1 MSRYGKVAVLYGG
14 SSSEREV
21 SLKSGAAVLAALVG
35 QGIDAEGIDV
45 SADLP
50 ERLIAGRYD
59 RAFIVLHG
67 RLGEDGCV
75 QGLLEVLGIP
85 YTGSGVT
92 ASAVAMDKALSK
104 AVWQAFSVSTPDHV
118 LLTSEDA
125 LTRAVSLGF
134 PLIVKP
140 TSEGSSVGISKV
152 RTEAELFSA
161 YQKAQAFGPVMA
173 ERCIVGHEYTC
184 AFLDDVALPVI
195 RLETPHDFYDYE
207 AKYLL
212 NTTRYHCPSGLTTE
226 AEARMQALAR
236 RAYLA
241 VGARG
246 WGRIDV
252 MADQRGDFYVLELNT
267 VPGMTDHSLV
277 PMAARAAGLSF
288 EDLVVRIL
296 AQTLE
301 AR

>member
-14 SSSEREV
+14 TSSERDV
-21 SLKSGAAVLAALVG
+21 SLKSGAAVLKALLA
-35 QGIDAEGIDV
+35 QGIDAHGIDV
-45 SADLP
+45 AADLP
-50 ERLIAGRYD
+50 AHLMAGRYD
-59 RAFIVLHG
+59 RAFVVLHG

-92 ASAVAMDKALSK
+92 ASAVAMDKVLSK
-104 AVWQAFSVSTPDHV
+104 AAWRTFSISTPDYV
-118 LLTSEDA
+118 LLTTEDTFPA
-125 LTRAVSLGF
+125 AVSLGL

-140 TSEGSSVGISKV
+140 ISEGSSIGISKV
-152 RTEAELFSA
+152 RTEAELFA
-161 YQKAQAFGPVMA
+161 GYQKARAFGPVMA
-173 ERCIVGHEYTC
+173 ERCIIGPEYTC
-184 AFLDDVALPVI
+184 AFLGDLALPVI

-212 NTTRYHCPSGLTTE
+212 NTTRYHCPSGLTAA
-226 AEARMQALAR
+226 AERAMQELAR
-236 RAYLA
+236 QAFVTL
-241 VGARG
+241 GGRG
-246 WGRIDV
+246 WGRVDV
-252 MADQRGDFYVLELNT
+252 MADQEGHFYVLELNT

-296 AQTLE
+296 DQTLE

>member
-14 SSSEREV
+14 TSSERDV
-21 SLKSGAAVLAALVG
+21 SLKSGAAVLNALTA
-35 QGIDAEGIDV
+35 QGIDAQGIDV
-45 SADLP
+45 AADLP
-50 ERLIAGRYD
+50 KRLMAERYD

-92 ASAVAMDKALSK
+92 ASAIAMDKVLSK
-104 AVWQAFSVSTPDHV
+104 AVWQSASVSTPDFV
-118 LLTSEDA
+118 LLASEDA
-125 LTRAVSLGF
+125 LGSAVSLGF

-140 TSEGSSVGISKV
+140 VSEGSSVGISKV
-152 RTEAELFSA
+152 RTEAELLA
-161 YQKAQAFGPVMA
+161 GYQEARAFGQVMA
-173 ERCIVGHEYTC
+173 ERCIVGPEYTC
-184 AFLDDVALPVI
+184 AFLDGAALPVI

-212 NTTRYHCPSGLTTE
+212 NTTRYHCPSGLTTA
-226 AEARMQALAR
+226 AECAMQELAR
-236 RAYLA
+236 RAFMAL
-241 VGARG
+241 GARG
-246 WGRIDV
+246 WGRVDV
-252 MADQRGDFYVLELNT
+252 MADAQGNFYVLELNT

-296 AQTLE
+296 AQTVR
-301 AR
+301 AP